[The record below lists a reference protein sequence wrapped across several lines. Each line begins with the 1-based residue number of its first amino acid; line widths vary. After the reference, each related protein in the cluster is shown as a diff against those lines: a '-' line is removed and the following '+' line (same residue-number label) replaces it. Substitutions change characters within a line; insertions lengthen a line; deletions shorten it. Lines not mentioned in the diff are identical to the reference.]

1 MTRSKYQSE
10 VTVIGGAKEQTFSSD
25 GGGGETFIWQVSGES
40 VVTVNGGETLMKAD
54 ETLLGI
60 IIRLPL
66 HRDWLKS
73 GL

>member
-10 VTVIGGAKEQTFSSD
+10 VTVIGGAKEHTFSSSD
-25 GGGGETFIWQVSGES
+25 GGETFIWQVSGES

-60 IIRLPL
+60 ISTCLPL
-66 HRDWLKS
+66 YN
-73 GL
+73 GLLF